1 MVKVLL
7 GIIIFVF
14 VLYFG
19 SMGGRQRAEAI
30 ATLDGKIISR
40 ADFDRQYHDVV
51 ELYRQR
57 FGGILTEEMLRA
69 LDLKRQVLD
78 KMVDQ
83 AILMKKAEEL
93 GIKVTPEELRSSI
106 TSIPTF
112 QRNGVFDE
120 ALYQRMLR
128 YNRMK
133 PEEFEAMQRQ
143 TMTVLKLES
152 IIVDGVHVADQEVYD
167 YFLMRNAK
175 VNLTTCHLSPQGF
188 IREVNITQADLERY
202 LKEHG
207 EAFRVPTQVKVRYIL
222 FSPQLYSDQVTVSP
236 QEVAEYRQSLGSSGA
251 KTMTDDKIAF
261 EIKKIKGM
269 RRAYEEAKKAHD
281 EIYQSENFDAYV
293 AKHRLPVKTTDY
305 FTEANPPAELSSVKD
320 LTKTVFA
327 LQRNEISRVITTNDG
342 YLLLAVAD
350 RKESHVPP
358 LSAVAEEVR
367 KRYVMEEAR
376 KRALKEAEA
385 LIAQLKK
392 GIPSRISPGNVVS
405 P

>member
-152 IIVDGVHVADQEVYD
+152 IIVDGVHVAD
-167 YFLMRNAK
+167 
-175 VNLTTCHLSPQGF
+175 
-188 IREVNITQADLERY
+188 
-202 LKEHG
+202 
-207 EAFRVPTQVKVRYIL
+207 
-222 FSPQLYSDQVTVSP
+222 
-236 QEVAEYRQSLGSSGA
+236 
-251 KTMTDDKIAF
+251 
-261 EIKKIKGM
+261 
-269 RRAYEEAKKAHD
+269 
-281 EIYQSENFDAYV
+281 
-293 AKHRLPVKTTDY
+293 
-305 FTEANPPAELSSVKD
+305 
-320 LTKTVFA
+320 
-327 LQRNEISRVITTNDG
+327 SRG
-342 YLLLAVAD
+342 L
-350 RKESHVPP
+350 
-358 LSAVAEEVR
+358 
-367 KRYVMEEAR
+367 
-376 KRALKEAEA
+376 
-385 LIAQLKK
+385 
-392 GIPSRISPGNVVS
+392 
-405 P
+405 